1 MTHPAHGVRNRLRR
15 FTHVVLTLALST
27 GAVAAEQAVV
37 LPPPALDNPRSAGTL
52 QTAVLAGGC
61 FWGVQGVFQRLKG
74 VRQTVA
80 GYSGGEAGT
89 AKYETVSSGGTGHA
103 ESVLIAFDPQEV
115 SYGEILQV
123 FFSVVHDP
131 TQLNR
136 QGPDT
141 GTQYRSEIFYTSDR
155 QKEIATA
162 YIAQL
167 EKARSFPRPIV
178 TRVDPMK
185 GFFAAEAYHQDFL
198 LKHPTHPY
206 IVVND
211 LPKVRHFQQTFPALY
226 RGKAVT
232 TGQIE
237 N

>member
-37 LPPPALDNPRSAGTL
+37 LPPPALDNPRSAGPL

-141 GTQYRSEIFYTSDR
+141 GTQYRSEIFYISDR

>member
-37 LPPPALDNPRSAGTL
+37 LPPPALDNPRSAGPL

-185 GFFAAEAYHQDFL
+185 AFFAAEAYHQDFL